1 MTGSDQTDQLR
12 NKTKQFA
19 IGILKLCGP
28 LPKTPETLA
37 IQTPLVKAA
46 TTLAANCR
54 ALARAWSE
62 DDFHRNRNL
71 ASGDADDCV
80 FWLELLAAAGT
91 DQDQPIQALLEEAAE
106 IVALL
111 SICGEPEKPASPAK
125 AEAAPT
131 PKTETPPPPP
141 PLPTDFHGLRVLSF
155 ESRMATDMAR
165 LIRRHGGEPVVVPA
179 LREIPIPLQDNG
191 AVFRF
196 GVKLI
201 LHQVDIVIL
210 MTGVGT
216 KALFEVL
223 QTRYP
228 LAEIIEALKKT
239 IVVTRGPK
247 PLAVLKAM
255 GVEANI
261 TVPEPNTWHDVI
273 ATLDYY
279 RPVQGLKIAIQEYGV
294 SKPEM
299 IEDLKKRGAEVFSVP
314 VYRWAL
320 PEDTGPLEAA
330 IGDVFNGALDAM
342 VVTNAAQID
351 HVMHLAER
359 GNRAQPFRD
368 ACKNLVVASIGPT
381 ASESLKHHD
390 LPIDFEPSHPKMGIL
405 VKEFSEQIHALRQAK
420 SGQRQAP

>member
-1 MTGSDQTDQLR
+1 MTGSEQTDQLR
-12 NKTKQFA
+12 NRTKQFA

-91 DQDQPIQALLEEAAE
+91 DQDQMIQALLDEASD

-111 SICGEPEKPASPAK
+111 SICGEPEKPAPSEQT
-125 AEAAPT
+125 EAAPI
-131 PKTETPPPPP
+131 PQIDTPPAPP
-141 PLPTDFHGLRVLSF
+141 PLPEDFHGMRVLSF
-155 ESRMATDMAR
+155 ESRMASDMAR
-165 LIRRHGGEPVVVPA
+165 LIRRHGGEPLVVPA

-201 LHQVDIVIL
+201 LHQVDILIL
-210 MTGVGT
+210 MTGVGA

-247 PLAVLKAM
+247 PLTVLKAM
-255 GVEANI
+255 GLEANI

-279 RPVQGLKIAIQEYGV
+279 RPVQGLKIAIQEYGI

-299 IEDLKKRGAEVFSVP
+299 SEDLKKRGAEVFSVP

-330 IGDVFNGALDAM
+330 IGQVVNGACEAM
-342 VVTNAAQID
+342 LITNAAQID
-351 HVMHLAER
+351 HVMQLAER
-359 GNRAQPFRD
+359 SSQTHGFKE
-368 ACKNLVVASIGPT
+368 ACKQMVVASIGPT
-381 ASESLKHHD
+381 ASEGLKHHD
-390 LPIDFEPSHPKMGIL
+390 LPVDFEPSHPKMGIL
-405 VKEFSEQIHALRQAK
+405 VKEFSEQVHALRLAK
-420 SGQRQAP
+420 STASHS